1 MGRAGAAVVKGSE
14 APPGTDPVAACFA
27 KSVENDVEVNGVK
40 VAGAAIRRLRK
51 GVILQ
56 GSIQQISVESGFAA
70 QLAHTLSPAV
80 EKRML
85 STVTTSLAERIA
97 NVKYGTESWTH
108 RY

>member
-1 MGRAGAAVVKGSE
+1 
-14 APPGTDPVAACFA
+14 
-27 KSVENDVEVNGVK
+27 
-40 VAGAAIRRLRK
+40 
-51 GVILQ
+51 
-56 GSIQQISVESGFAA
+56 
-70 QLAHTLSPAV
+70 LSPAL